1 MIPRIAIV
9 APTLEILGG
18 QGIQAGA
25 LADALRADGY
35 AVDFVPINPRFPG
48 RLAWLRRLPYVRTL
62 VNETLYL
69 LRLSELRRADVVH
82 VFSASYWSFVL
93 APLPAI
99 LAARILGK
107 RVLLNYRSGEAD
119 DHLARWGALVRPWL
133 RLVDDIVVPSEF
145 LRGVFG
151 RHGYRARVIPNV
163 VDLSHF
169 RYRERNPLEPR
180 LVSTRNLESLYR
192 IDTIIEAL
200 ALIKARYP
208 AATLTLAGTGSDE
221 RRLRRLAGALGTD
234 GIRFLGRVEPS
245 AMPNLLETVDIFV
258 NASVIDNQPVSI
270 LEAFAAGLPVVSTA
284 TGDIAN
290 LIRDG
295 ERGLL
300 VPPADSVA
308 LAKAV
313 TTLLDEPE
321 RARRM
326 ARRARSAV
334 ERYTWS
340 HVRELWACVYAGR
353 VA

>member
-145 LRGVFG
+145 LRGVFA

-221 RRLRRLAGALGTD
+221 RRLRRLAGALG
-234 GIRFLGRVEPS
+234 
-245 AMPNLLETVDIFV
+245 
-258 NASVIDNQPVSI
+258 IDNQPVSI

>member
-35 AVDFVPINPRFPG
+35 TVDFVPINPRFPRG
-48 RLAWLRRLPYVRTL
+48 LAWLRRFRYARTL

-69 LRLSELRRADVVH
+69 IRLSELRRADVVH
-82 VFSASYWSFVL
+82 AFSASYWSFVL

-99 LAARILGK
+99 LAARALGK
-107 RVLLNYRSGEAD
+107 RVVLNYRSGEAD
-119 DHLARWGALVRPWL
+119 DHLARWGALIRPWL

-145 LRGVFG
+145 LRGVFA

-192 IDTIIEAL
+192 IDAIIEAL

-221 RRLRRLAGALGTD
+221 RRLRPLAGALGTD
-234 GIRFLGRVEPS
+234 GIPFLGRGGTP
-245 AMPNLLETVDIFV
+245 ALPQLL
-258 NASVIDNQPVSI
+258 
-270 LEAFAAGLPVVSTA
+270 G
-284 TGDIAN
+284 TGDTFLHA
-290 LIRDG
+290 
-295 ERGLL
+295 
-300 VPPADSVA
+300 PPLAKQPPSIPRA
-308 LAKAV
+308 LAARPPGASPP
-313 TTLLDEPE
+313 T
-321 RARRM
+321 RA
-326 ARRARSAV
+326 
-334 ERYTWS
+334 
-340 HVRELWACVYAGR
+340 
-353 VA
+353 